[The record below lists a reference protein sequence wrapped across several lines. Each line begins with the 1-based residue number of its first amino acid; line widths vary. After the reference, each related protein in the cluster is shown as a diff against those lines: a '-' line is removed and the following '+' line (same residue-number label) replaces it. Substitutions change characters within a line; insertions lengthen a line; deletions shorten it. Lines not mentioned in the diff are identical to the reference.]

1 MSIKTNAIRIVET
14 AKIDYVLHS
23 YPCKEALDAVTV
35 AGKIGAEIERVF
47 KTLVT
52 VGKSGNY
59 YVFVVPGAE
68 ELDLKKASQ
77 SVGEKS
83 VSMIHVKDINK
94 ITGYIRGG
102 CSPVGMKK
110 NYVTVFD
117 ITAESFD
124 KIYVSAGKLGFQME
138 INPKELCALV
148 RGSFAQIT
156 L

>member
-1 MSIKTNAIRIVET
+1 MSVKTNAIRIVET
-14 AKIDYVLHS
+14 AKIDYNLHS

-35 AGKIGAEIERVF
+35 AGKIGADIERVF

-52 VGKSGNY
+52 EGKSGSY

-68 ELDLKKASQ
+68 ELDLKKAAS

-117 ITAESFD
+117 STAENYE

-138 INPKELCALV
+138 INPQDLCKLV
-148 RGSFAQIT
+148 SGKFCPIT

>member
-1 MSIKTNAIRIVET
+1 MET
-14 AKIDYVLHS
+14 AKIDYILHS

-52 VGKSGNY
+52 EGKRGNY

-68 ELDLKKASQ
+68 ELDLKKAAQ

-94 ITGYIRGG
+94 ITGYIHHQTTITKTRFIRNNNLRN
-102 CSPVGMKK
+102 SPGYFLFKFIPFNSNRK
-110 NYVTVFD
+110 
-117 ITAESFD
+117 
-124 KIYVSAGKLGFQME
+124 
-138 INPKELCALV
+138 
-148 RGSFAQIT
+148 
-156 L
+156 

>member
-68 ELDLKKASQ
+68 PLYAEVQAKKYMFSAFP
-77 SVGEKS
+77 
-83 VSMIHVKDINK
+83 
-94 ITGYIRGG
+94 
-102 CSPVGMKK
+102 SPRSL
-110 NYVTVFD
+110 T
-117 ITAESFD
+117 
-124 KIYVSAGKLGFQME
+124 
-138 INPKELCALV
+138 
-148 RGSFAQIT
+148 
-156 L
+156 